1 MNSVP
6 EGVVQHILSQMN
18 NARDIASCACVSK
31 RWKDSIPFLPSLYF
45 PRGVFDGLPRVDAD
59 AAISHMVSS
68 ALRLEELIIYCP
80 FSASLLASW
89 LSLRSHSLRRL
100 ELRMDCTAEKP
111 APCRLD
117 AIGSAKNLED
127 LKLWGVSLTKSPN
140 WGVLQRLRVL
150 EIVGAAV
157 RDTAIKD
164 VVQACPK
171 LVELALL
178 GCDGC
183 SSVSIELDCLE
194 KCRLDFLGS
203 ANCSVH
209 LSSPKLMILELQGFS
224 WIHVNERHSLRRL
237 SIAKTSGSVYKVDV
251 GKLPDLEYLSIR
263 GVQWSWN
270 AISSVLQSGSEV
282 KHLLMKIEFTGDLD
296 TLQPFPQ
303 IDLVDFFNNHQKLC
317 KFEIH
322 GAMFAALC
330 QKNSLKN
337 LDSRFSIP
345 CLEEVLV
352 MVRSPLNPMQKL
364 NTLESLVK
372 YSVNLQ
378 KLVIRISKMRNCH
391 ETADEFFKQI
401 CKFKHMNHNIVHIE

>member
-1 MNSVP
+1 MPTPPSPTWSPLPCAWRSSSSTV
-6 EGVVQHILSQMN
+6 LSPLLISPPGSPSG
-18 NARDIASCACVSK
+18 A
-31 RWKDSIPFLPSLYF
+31 IPS
-45 PRGVFDGLPRVDAD
+45 
-59 AAISHMVSS
+59 AALSS
-68 ALRLEELIIYCP
+68 ER
-80 FSASLLASW
+80 
-89 LSLRSHSLRRL
+89 
-100 ELRMDCTAEKP
+100 TAPPKKP

-140 WGVLQRLRVL
+140 WGCSSALEGL

-203 ANCSVH
+203 ANSSVH
-209 LSSPKLMILELQGFS
+209 LSSPKLAILELQGFS
-224 WIHVNERHSLRRL
+224 WIHVKRGIPFAIYVLLKLQASVWV
-237 SIAKTSGSVYKVDV
+237 VYKVDV

-270 AISSVLQSGSEV
+270 AISSVLHSGSEV

-296 TLQPFPQ
+296 TLQRFPKSTLL
-303 IDLVDFFNNHQKLC
+303 ISSTIIRSYASLKS
-317 KFEIH
+317 K
-322 GAMFAALC
+322 ALC
-330 QKNSLKN
+330 LQHCARRIALK
-337 LDSRFSIP
+337 FG
-345 CLEEVLV
+345 
-352 MVRSPLNPMQKL
+352 
-364 NTLESLVK
+364 
-372 YSVNLQ
+372 
-378 KLVIRISKMRNCH
+378 
-391 ETADEFFKQI
+391 F
-401 CKFKHMNHNIVHIE
+401 

>member
-6 EGVVQHILSQMN
+6 EGIVEHILSQMS

-31 RWKDSIPFLPSLYF
+31 RWKDSVPFLPALYF
-45 PRGVFDGLPRVDAD
+45 PRGVFDGVSRADAD
-59 AAISHMVSS
+59 AAISQMVSS
-68 ALRLEELIIYCP
+68 AVRLEELVIYCP
-80 FSASLLASW
+80 FSAASLASC
-89 LSLRSHSLRRL
+89 LALRSRSLRRL
-100 ELRMDCTAEKP
+100 ELRMDSAADKMSGAEA
-111 APCRLD
+111 APGRLD
-117 AIGSAKNLED
+117 AIGSAENLEA
-127 LKLWGVSLTKSPN
+127 LKLWGVSLNKSPK

-157 RDTAIKD
+157 RDNALKD
-164 VVQACPK
+164 AVQACPK

-203 ANCSVH
+203 ANSSLY
-209 LSSPKLMILELQGFS
+209 LSSPRLVLLEVQGFS
-224 WIHVNERHSLRRL
+224 WIRVNERHCN
-237 SIAKTSGSVYKVDV
+237 VYKVDV
-251 GKLPDLEYLSIR
+251 GKLPDLEYLSLR
-263 GVQWSWN
+263 GVQWTWN

-296 TLQPFPQ
+296 TLQAFPQ
-303 IDLVDFFNNHQKLC
+303 IDLVDFFNNHQKLQ

-337 LDSRFSIP
+337 LHSRFSIP
-345 CLEEVLV
+345 CLEEVLIT
-352 MVRSPLNPMQKL
+352 VRSPLNAEQKL
-364 NTLESLVK
+364 NTLNSLVK
-372 YSVNLQ
+372 YSVNLR
-378 KLVIRISKMRNCH
+378 KMVIQISKMRNCQDI
-391 ETADEFFKQI
+391 ADEFFREI